1 MWEKKLSQKI
11 AKHCRQL
18 GTRQSEAVLAFGL
31 ELMIIAAVG
40 IGMIIITSLILRR
53 PWLWFP
59 FLVGFVPIRKFAGG
73 YHASTHVRCYIIS
86 TLVFLCCALTSIYIS
101 FSNLALL
108 AISIITWLVVFAFSP
123 VAANNKPLKKMQRI
137 RNRRISLLIV
147 SLEVTVAIGLLM
159 TKWIGE
165 AAQILFLGAFS
176 ASLSLAIAKVNTIK
190 RREDSL

>member
-1 MWEKKLSQKI
+1 
-11 AKHCRQL
+11 
-18 GTRQSEAVLAFGL
+18 
-31 ELMIIAAVG
+31 
-40 IGMIIITSLILRR
+40 MIIITSLILRR